1 MTAMPRI
8 TLVRMERT
16 TSYAP
21 LAVLGVYIRQQ
32 DLLSPIFSRIEF
44 GKQMHTERPIEALI
58 DVWVSMLA
66 GCRSINQV
74 NTRIRP
80 EGLLAKAW
88 GRERFCEQST
98 LARVLDA
105 CEEEQVQ
112 QLRAGVEAVYRWI
125 GRAPQGSGN
134 ALPLMIDI
142 DLTGLPAGRNAQGST
157 KGYFSEKKG
166 HADANYVELERQ
178 IMKKASV
185 PCCIQATS

>member
-1 MTAMPRI
+1 MTAIPRMS
-8 TLVRMERT
+8 LVRMEQT
-16 TSYAP
+16 TCFAP
-21 LAVLGVYIRQQ
+21 LAVLGAYVRQQ
-32 DLLSPIFSRIEF
+32 DLLSPVFSRLAF
-44 GKQMHTERPIEALI
+44 AQRMHTEKPIEALV

-80 EGLLAKAW
+80 EVLLAKAW

-112 QLRAGVEAVYRWI
+112 QLRAGTEAVYRWI
-125 GRAPQGSGN
+125 GRAPQGNWS

-142 DLTGLPAGRNAQGST
+142 DLTGLPAGRHAEGST

-166 HADANYVELERQ
+166 HADANCAELGRPT
-178 IMKKASV
+178 MMKASV
-185 PCCIQATS
+185 PCSIQATS